1 MIRTRRQ
8 YVSFESALGLFEP
21 VIICFVVGFVATA
34 LVAILQV
41 VGLFSPATYN
51 PAQKWVATALFEV
64 RLATLAFE
72 RSS

>member
-1 MIRTRRQ
+1 MIRTRRR

-21 VIICFVVGFVATA
+21 VIICPVVGFVATA

-41 VGLFSPATYN
+41 IGLFSPARYN

-64 RLATLAFE
+64 RLVTLAFE